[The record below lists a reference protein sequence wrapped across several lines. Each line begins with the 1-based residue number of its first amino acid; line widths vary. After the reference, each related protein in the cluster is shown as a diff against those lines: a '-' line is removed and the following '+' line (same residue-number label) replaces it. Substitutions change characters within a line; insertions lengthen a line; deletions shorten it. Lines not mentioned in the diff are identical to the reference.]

1 MPTRYSLFRINSTDV
16 FMIRTASTALLALLV
31 VCGSAE
37 TFAFPVLY
45 QARGDIAPWAPT
57 PGDHVILSISDTLGG
72 TWGGISGRP
81 DAVQISQEE
90 NQISVLAHWVADATG
105 GDPYTFQVDLGAL
118 PVGQYTV
125 TYSQGPSVGNAGFHY
140 VVIGFSVSAE
150 GYATAVEYFAPSLGH
165 FFYTSDGAEIAG
177 LDNATIPGWTR
188 TGESFHVIPA
198 AVQPTTAVSVCRF
211 YGLPQAGL
219 NSHFF
224 TSFQSECDAVQQ
236 LWPNAWILESAD
248 AFAVLPVPYVDCVQG
263 AVSLYRLYN
272 NRPDANHRFT
282 TSPATRDQMM
292 ATGWILEGNA
302 TQHGLTAM
310 CVPQ

>member
-1 MPTRYSLFRINSTDV
+1 MSNAILKYSVALF
-16 FMIRTASTALLALLV
+16 FACAASV
-31 VCGSAE
+31 GD
-37 TFAFPVLY
+37 AFPFFWP
-45 QARGDIAPWAPT
+45 ASGDIAPWAPT
-57 PGDHVILSISDTLGG
+57 PTDHVILSISDTFLECMLCSEGYPASTQVSRDGNVIAVTVTWAPSGIG
-72 TWGGISGRP
+72 TPPGCVGC
-81 DAVQISQEE
+81 
-90 NQISVLAHWVADATG
+90 
-105 GDPYTFQVDLGAL
+105 TFPVDLGAL
-118 PVGQYTV
+118 PLGQYTV
-125 TYSQGPSVGNAGFHY
+125 NYFHVNDFGVPNAPRSLLLS
-140 VVIGFSVSAE
+140 IGFTVSAQ

-165 FFYTSDGAEIAG
+165 YFYTSDSAEIAA
-177 LDNATIPGWTR
+177 LDNGTIPGWTR

-198 AVQPTTAVSVCRF
+198 AAQPTTATSVCRF

-236 LWPNAWILESAD
+236 LWPNAWLSETAD
-248 AFAVLPVPYVDCVQG
+248 AFAVLPVPQVDCVQG

-282 TSPATRDQMM
+282 TSPATRDQMV

>member
-1 MPTRYSLFRINSTDV
+1 MS
-16 FMIRTASTALLALLV
+16 RTASNTLLALLV
-31 VCGSAE
+31 MCGAAE

-45 QARGDIAPWAPT
+45 EARGDIGPWAPT
-57 PGDHVILSISDTLGG
+57 PGDHVILSISDTLNGTLGG
-72 TWGGISGRP
+72 TSGRP
-81 DAVQISQEE
+81 DAMQISQEG
-90 NQISVLAHWVADATG
+90 NQISVLAHWIADATG
-105 GDPYTFQVDLGAL
+105 GDPYAFQVDLGVL

-125 TYSQGPSVGNAGFHY
+125 TYSQGSSVGNPSFHQ
-140 VVIGFSVSAE
+140 VTIGFSVSVE
-150 GYATAVEYFAPSLGH
+150 GYAIAVEYFAPSLGH
-165 FFYTSDGAEIAG
+165 YFYTSDNAEIAA
-177 LDNATIPGWTR
+177 LDNGTIPGWTR

-198 AVQPTTAVSVCRF
+198 AAQPTTAASVCRF

-236 LWPNAWILESAD
+236 LWPNAWLLETAD
-248 AFAVLPVPYVDCVQG
+248 AFAVLPVPLGDCAQD

-282 TSPATRDQMM
+282 TSPATRDQMV